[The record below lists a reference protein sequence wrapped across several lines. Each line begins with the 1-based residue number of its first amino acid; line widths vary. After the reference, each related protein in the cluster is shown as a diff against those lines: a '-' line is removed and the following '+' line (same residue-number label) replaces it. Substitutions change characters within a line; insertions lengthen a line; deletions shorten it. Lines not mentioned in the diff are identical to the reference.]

1 MSAVPVMDAITV
13 PASLASL
20 EEVACYVRALAKQG
34 NLPASAGYK
43 LRLAVEEIVTNIIM
57 HGYREGPGEIRVSGG
72 LERDHVWVQVADQAP
87 PFDPRTVHSGPQ
99 PNTPPMEMQL
109 GGLGLFLALKAVDGF
124 SYKFANGKNINTLT
138 MSSASYGGCS

>member
-20 EEVACYVRALAKQG
+20 EEVAGYVRALAEQG
-34 NLPASAGYK
+34 NLPARAAYN
-43 LRLAVEEIVTNIIM
+43 LRLAVDEIVTNIIM
-57 HGYREGPGEIRVSGG
+57 HGYREGPGEIRISGG
-72 LERDHVWVQVADQAP
+72 LKRDHVWLQVADQAP
-87 PFDPRTVHSGPQ
+87 PFDPRTVDSGPQ

-124 SYKFANGKNINTLT
+124 SYEFANGTNINTLT